1 MSGFLA
7 RLSAHRPWSTI
18 AAWVALVSIAAI
30 LVNTLLADATTTEL
44 TLSGNA
50 ESAVAS
56 RLIEEEF
63 GIHKPMLEFIV
74 VQSDRLSVD
83 APAFRHKV
91 ESVASKV
98 VSLGRDI
105 VVASRNYYDT
115 ADDALVSVDR
125 MTTVIPVMMAGDFD
139 EATESV
145 AKVLDIVAEFDSD
158 DGFRVLIGGAAS
170 IAYETNELSRHDL
183 EQGERVG
190 LPVALV
196 ILLVLFGSVIAA
208 LLPIGL
214 AIVSIMVALGLVALI
229 GQAFQLVFF
238 VTMMVS
244 MIGMAVGI
252 DYSLLIVSRFREE
265 MSRGLDKVAAV
276 IRAGETAGRT
286 VQFSGIT
293 TVVSLFGMLIVP
305 AVFFQS
311 LGVGAIVVVMV
322 ALGATLTLL
331 PATLAI
337 LGAHVNRLKIPFT
350 RRRDRAVDDRT
361 SHGFWNATTRIVTR
375 FPLISVLAV
384 GGPMIAYTLFYF
396 QIETGINGLD
406 TFPEGARTK
415 EAFFVLEEK
424 LSFGL
429 VNPAEIV
436 INADLDNPQVQA
448 SIAHLGSLLAED
460 DRFPIDPTTLRS
472 PTGELVLMSLPL
484 PGEPRSYSTVEMVS
498 VLRDEYIPLAFGDL
512 QSEVF
517 IGGETAVT
525 ADLFAVVE
533 KYTPIVFSFVLG
545 LSFVV
550 LLLVFRSIVVPIKA
564 VFMNLLSIGTS
575 YGLLVLV
582 FQKGIGTEL
591 LGFQHAEVID
601 VWIPLFLFAVVFGLS
616 MDYHVFLLSRI
627 REQFDRTGNNAEA
640 VAYGLRSTGG
650 LITGAALIMVS
661 VFGAFATGQTIVNQQ
676 VGFGLAVAVLLDAT
690 LVRSILVPATME
702 ILGRGN
708 WYLPLWLRWLPGV
721 RAKRT
726 LDRNPAP

>member
-7 RLSAHRPWSTI
+7 RLSARRPWATI
-18 AAWVALVSIAAI
+18 GAWVALVSIAAI
-30 LVNTLLADATTTEL
+30 LINTLLTSATTTEL
-44 TLSGNA
+44 TLSGRA

-63 GIHKPMLEFIV
+63 GVHNPMLEFIV
-74 VQSDRLSVD
+74 VQSDTLSVD

-91 ESVASKV
+91 ESVSSKIL
-98 VSLGRDI
+98 SLGRDI
-105 VVASRNYYDT
+105 VLVSRSYYDT
-115 ADDALVSVDR
+115 ANDALVSVDR
-125 MTTVIPVMMAGDFD
+125 MTTVVQVMMAGDFD
-139 EATESV
+139 EATKNVS
-145 AKVLDIVAEFDSD
+145 KVLDVVAESETD
-158 DGFRVLIGGAAS
+158 DGFRLLVGGAAS
-170 IAYETNELSRHDL
+170 ISYETNELSRHDL
-183 EQGERVG
+183 EQGERIG

-196 ILLVLFGSVIAA
+196 ILLVLFGSVVAA

-265 MSRGLDKVAAV
+265 MRRGLDKVAAV
-276 IRAGETAGRT
+276 VRAGETAGRT

-305 AVFFQS
+305 AAFFQS
-311 LGVGAIVVVMV
+311 LGVGAIVVVIV

-331 PATLAI
+331 PATLSL
-337 LGAHVNRLKIPFT
+337 LGSHVDRLRVPLS
-350 RRRDRAVDDRT
+350 RRRGRVVDDGESRGLWDVT
-361 SHGFWNATTRIVTR
+361 ARLVMKFPIVS
-375 FPLISVLAV
+375 ILAV
-384 GGPMIAYTLFYF
+384 GGPMIACTLFYF

-406 TFPEGARTK
+406 TFPDDARTK

-429 VNPAEIV
+429 VNPAQIV
-436 INADLDNPQVQA
+436 IHADLDSPQVQA
-448 SIAHLGSLLAED
+448 SIARLGSLLAED
-460 DRFPIDPTTLRS
+460 ARFPIGPTTLRS
-472 PTGELVLMSLPL
+472 PSGELVLMNLPL
-484 PGEPRSYSTVEMVS
+484 PGEPRSHSTVEAVS
-498 VLRDEYIPLAFGDL
+498 AIREEYIPLAFGDV
-512 QSEVF
+512 QSDVVV
-517 IGGETAVT
+517 GGETAVT
-525 ADLFAVVE
+525 ADLFAVVDR
-533 KYTPIVFSFVLG
+533 YTPIVFGFVLG

-550 LLLVFRSIVVPIKA
+550 LLFVFRSIVVPVKA

-582 FQKGIGTEL
+582 FQKGLGTEL

-708 WYLPLWLRWLPGV
+708 WYLPSWLGWLPGV
-721 RAKRT
+721 RSKH
-726 LDRNPAP
+726 